1 MPIGGQRDDRPK
13 RMVCSGHS
21 PKAPTPPLMKT
32 MRSLALSVA
41 SLFVPVSTLLA
52 QRDSAAVESK
62 RGLVV
67 SVSAPASDVG
77 AAILDKGGNA
87 VDAAVATAFA
97 LAVTHP
103 SAGNIGGG
111 GFMIIRLPDGT
122 ATTIDYRER
131 APGKSTPTMYL
142 GADGKIDRSLTS
154 YGWLASG
161 VPGTVRGLEM
171 AHKKFGKLPWAEVV
185 KPAADLAT
193 NGWQLSRALSR
204 SINSQLRTDSAG
216 RPGKMARFPTS
227 VAAYGKKDGAAWA
240 EGDLIQLKDLGRAL
254 NEIATKGPDAF
265 YTGWIADSI
274 DAQMARNGGIISKA
288 DLRDYK
294 AVERAPVRGKF
305 LGNEIISMPPPSSGG
320 VVMIET
326 LNLMERMGVANLK
339 PGSAEYLHVRIEAAR
354 RAYLDRARYLGDP
367 DFVQVPVARLI
378 SPSYADSLAKTINP
392 TKAASSVELGA
403 DIVSPSQESDETT
416 HFSVV
421 DAQGMAVSNTYTLE
435 AGFGSG
441 VVVGGTGIILNNEMG
456 DFNKKPGETNTTGD
470 IGTPANLIAPGK
482 RMLSSMSPAIVTRNN
497 QLLLVTGSPGGRTI
511 PNTVL
516 DVILGVTLFK
526 RDVRSAVNAPRVHHQ
541 WLPDTTS
548 IEANGVTPEVLAALR
563 AMGHRAALSRTAGQ
577 GDAHSIYFDAA
588 TKTAVGAH
596 DLRSADS
603 KASKPK
609 NQI

>member
-1 MPIGGQRDDRPK
+1 MKRPI
-13 RMVCSGHS
+13 
-21 PKAPTPPLMKT
+21 
-32 MRSLALSVA
+32 ALSFIA
-41 SLFVPVSTLLA
+41 LLA
-52 QRDSAAVESK
+52 FAATLRAQQDTASMFAQKDAPAVSSK
-62 RGLVV
+62 TGMVV

-77 AAILDKGGNA
+77 AAILAKGGNA

-103 SAGNIGGG
+103 SAGNLGGG
-111 GFMIIRLPDGT
+111 GFMIIRLADGT

-142 GADGKIDRSLTS
+142 GSDGKIDRQLTAQ
-154 YGWLASG
+154 GWLASG

-185 KPAADLAT
+185 KPAAELAA
-193 NGWQLSRALSR
+193 NGWALSPALAR
-204 SINSQLRTDSAG
+204 SLNSQLRSDRQG
-216 RPGKMARFPTS
+216 RPGKMQRFPTS
-227 VAAYGKKDGAAWA
+227 VAAYGKPGGGEWA
-240 EGDLIQLKDLGRAL
+240 EGDHIKLADLGRTL
-254 NEIATKGPDAF
+254 NAIATKGPDAF
-265 YTGWIADSI
+265 YKGWIADSI

-288 DLRDYK
+288 DLADYK

-320 VVMIET
+320 IVMIET
-326 LNLMERMGVANLK
+326 LNLMERMGIEKTTA
-339 PGSAEYLHVRIEAAR
+339 GSAEYMHRRIEAAR

-367 DFVQVPVARLI
+367 DFVQVPVAHLT
-378 SPSYADSLAKTINP
+378 SGSYADSLSKTISA

-403 DIVSPSQESDETT
+403 DIVTAALPESEETT

-421 DAQGMAVSNTYTLE
+421 DAQGNAVTNTYTLE

-456 DFNKKPGETNTTGD
+456 DFNKKPGETNTSGD

-482 RMLSSMSPAIVTRNN
+482 RMLSSMAPAIVTRNG

-526 RDVRSAVNAPRVHHQ
+526 RDIRAAVDGPRIHHQ

-548 IEANGVTPEVLAALR
+548 IEPDGVTPAVLAQLR
-563 AMGHRAALSRTAGQ
+563 AMGHRATIARGRQ
-577 GDAHSIYFDAA
+577 GDAHSIYYDAA
-588 TKTAVGAH
+588 TKTAWGAA
-596 DLRSADS
+596 DRRTADS
-603 KASKPK
+603 KASKPDR
-609 NQI
+609 

>member
-1 MPIGGQRDDRPK
+1 
-13 RMVCSGHS
+13 
-21 PKAPTPPLMKT
+21 
-32 MRSLALSVA
+32 MRVPRFPVRFLALALTLA
-41 SLFVPVSTLLA
+41 SSAAYA
-52 QRDSAAVESK
+52 QRDSTAVESK
-62 RGLVV
+62 NGLVV

-77 AAILDKGGNA
+77 AAILAKGGNA

-111 GFMIIRLPDGT
+111 GFMIIRLPNGT

-131 APGKSTPTMYL
+131 APGKSTPTMYI
-142 GADGKIDRSLTS
+142 GADGKIDRSLTAA
-154 YGWLASG
+154 GWLAPG
-161 VPGTVRGLEM
+161 VPGTVRGLEL
-171 AHKKFGKLPWAEVV
+171 AHRKFGKLPWADVV

-193 NGWQLSRALSR
+193 NGWALSRALAR
-204 SINSQLRTDSAG
+204 SLNGQLRTADSAG
-216 RPGKMARFPTS
+216 RPGKMRRFPTS
-227 VAAYGKKDGAAWA
+227 VAAYGKAGGGEWA
-240 EGDLIQLKDLGRAL
+240 EGDEIRLVDLGRAL
-254 NEIATKGPDAF
+254 GEIATKGPDAF

-320 VVMIET
+320 IVMIET
-326 LNLMERMGVANLK
+326 LNLMERMGVANLA
-339 PGSAEYLHVRIEAAR
+339 PGSAEYLHRRIEAAR
-354 RAYLDRARYLGDP
+354 RAYLDRARFLGDP
-367 DFVQVPVARLI
+367 DFVQMPVARLT
-378 SPSYADSLAKTINP
+378 SARYADSLAKTISP
-392 TKAASSVELGA
+392 AHAASSVELGA
-403 DIVSPSQESDETT
+403 DIVSPTQESEETT

-421 DAQGMAVSNTYTLE
+421 DGQGMAVSNTYTLE

-441 VVVGGTGIILNNEMG
+441 VVVGGTGILLNNEMG

-482 RMLSSMSPAIVTRNN
+482 RMLSSMAPAIVTRDGK
-497 QLLLVTGSPGGRTI
+497 LLLVTGSPGGRTI

-526 RDVRSAVNAPRVHHQ
+526 RDVRSAVDAPRIHHQ

-548 IEANGVTPEVLAALR
+548 IEAEGVTPEVLAALR
-563 AMGHRAALSRTAGQ
+563 AMGHRVALSRGAGQ
-577 GDAHSIYFDAA
+577 GDAHSIIYDAA
-588 TKTAVGAH
+588 TKTARGAN
-596 DLRSADS
+596 DKRSPDS
-603 KASKPK
+603 KASKPQK
-609 NQI
+609 

>member
-1 MPIGGQRDDRPK
+1 MKHPIA
-13 RMVCSGHS
+13 V
-21 PKAPTPPLMKT
+21 
-32 MRSLALSVA
+32 SLASLLSIA
-41 SLFVPVSTLLA
+41 STLGA
-52 QRDSAAVESK
+52 QQDTASMFAQKNAPAVSSK
-62 RGLVV
+62 TGMVV

-77 AAILDKGGNA
+77 AAILAKGGNA

-111 GFMIIRLPDGT
+111 GFMIIRLANGT

-142 GADGKIDRSLTS
+142 DSTGRINRQLTAQ
-154 YGWLASG
+154 GWLASG

-171 AHKKFGKLPWAEVV
+171 AHKKYGKLPWAEVV
-185 KPAADLAT
+185 KPAAELAT
-193 NGWQLSRALSR
+193 NGWPLSNALAR
-204 SINSQLRTDSAG
+204 SLNGQLRNDSAG

-227 VAAYGKKDGAAWA
+227 AAAYGKPGGGSWA
-240 EGDLIQLKDLGRAL
+240 EGDRIRLLDLGRAL

-265 YTGWIADSI
+265 YKGWIADSI
-274 DAQMARNGGIISKA
+274 DAQMKRNGGIISKA
-288 DLRDYK
+288 DLADYK
-294 AVERAPVRGKF
+294 AVERVPVRGKF
-305 LGNEIISMPPPSSGG
+305 LGHEIISMPPPSSGG
-320 VVMIET
+320 IVMIET
-326 LNLMERMGVANLK
+326 LNLMERMGVATLA
-339 PGSAEYLHVRIEAAR
+339 PGSAEYMHRRIEAAR

-367 DFVQVPVARLI
+367 DFVQVPVAHLT
-378 SPSYADSLAKTINP
+378 SAAYADSLSKSINP
-392 TKAASSVELGA
+392 SKAASSVELGA
-403 DIVSPSQESDETT
+403 DIVAPMPESEETT

-456 DFNKKPGETNTTGD
+456 DFNKKPGETNVSGD

-482 RMLSSMSPAIVTRNN
+482 RMLSSMAPAIVTRNG
-497 QLLLVTGSPGGRTI
+497 QLVLVTGSPGGRTS

-526 RDVRSAVNAPRVHHQ
+526 RDVRAAVDGPRIHHQ

-548 IEANGVTPEVLAALR
+548 IEPDGVTPAVLASLR
-563 AMGHRAALSRTAGQ
+563 SMGHKVAMARGRQ
-577 GDAHSIYFDAA
+577 GDAHSIFYDAA
-588 TKTAVGAH
+588 TKTAWGAS
-596 DLRSADS
+596 DRRTADS
-603 KASKPK
+603 KASKP
-609 NQI
+609 Q

>member
-1 MPIGGQRDDRPK
+1 MKPNRPF
-13 RMVCSGHS
+13 
-21 PKAPTPPLMKT
+21 PLAV
-32 MRSLALSVA
+32 SLVGLLLASALPAQQDTA
-41 SLFVPVSTLLA
+41 SLFAQKDAPAVSS
-52 QRDSAAVESK
+52 RN
-62 RGLVV
+62 GMVV

-77 AAILDKGGNA
+77 AAILAKGGNA

-111 GFMIIRLPDGT
+111 GFMIIRLANGT

-142 GADGKIDRSLTS
+142 GADGKIDRSLTAQ
-154 YGWLASG
+154 GWLASG
-161 VPGTVRGLEM
+161 VPGTVRGLAL
-171 AHKKFGKLPWAEVV
+171 AHSKYGKLPWAEVV

-193 NGWQLSRALSR
+193 NGWPLSRALSR
-204 SINSQLRTDSAG
+204 SINSQLRDSGG
-216 RPGKMARFPTS
+216 RPGKMRRFPTS
-227 VAAYGKKDGAAWA
+227 VAAYGKSGGGEWA
-240 EGDLIQLKDLGRAL
+240 EGDRIKLADLGRAL
-254 NEIATKGPDAF
+254 AAIAKDGPDAF
-265 YTGWIADSI
+265 YRGWIADSI
-274 DAQMARNGGIISKA
+274 DAQMTRNGGIISKA
-288 DLRDYK
+288 DLADYK
-294 AVERAPVRGKF
+294 AVERMPVRGKF

-320 VVMIET
+320 IVMIET
-326 LNLMERMGVANLK
+326 LNLMERMGVAK
-339 PGSAEYLHVRIEAAR
+339 MTPGSAEYMHSRIEAAR

-367 DFVQVPVARLI
+367 DFVVVPVDRLT
-378 SPSYADSLAKTINP
+378 SGAYADSLTKTISP
-392 TKAASSVELGA
+392 KQAASSLELGA
-403 DIVSPSQESDETT
+403 DIVSPSQESEETT

-456 DFNKKPGETNTTGD
+456 DFNKKPGETNATGD

-482 RMLSSMSPAIVTRNN
+482 RMLSSMAPAIVTRGG

-526 RDVRSAVNAPRVHHQ
+526 RDARAAVDGPRMHHQ

-548 IEANGVTPEVLAALR
+548 IEMDGVTPEILSALR
-563 AMGHRAALSRTAGQ
+563 AMGHRATIARGRQ
-577 GDAHSIYFDAA
+577 GDAHSILYDPA
-588 TKTAVGAH
+588 TKTAWGAA
-596 DLRSADS
+596 DRRTADS
-603 KASKPK
+603 KASKPEK
-609 NQI
+609 

>member
-1 MPIGGQRDDRPK
+1 MKP
-13 RMVCSGHS
+13 VHS
-21 PKAPTPPLMKT
+21 
-32 MRSLALSVA
+32 LSVSFAGLLMFAALLPAQQDTA
-41 SLFVPVSTLLA
+41 SLFAQKDVPAVSS
-52 QRDSAAVESK
+52 RN
-62 RGLVV
+62 GMVV

-77 AAILDKGGNA
+77 AAILAKGGNA

-111 GFMIIRLPDGT
+111 GFMIIRLANGT

-142 GADGKIDRSLTS
+142 DSTGKIDRNLTAR
-154 YGWLASG
+154 GWLASG
-161 VPGTVRGLEM
+161 VPGTVRGLAL
-171 AHKKFGKLPWAEVV
+171 AHSKYGKLPWAEVV
-185 KPAADLAT
+185 KPAVDLAT
-193 NGWQLSRALSR
+193 NGWPLSRALAR
-204 SINSQLRTDSAG
+204 SINSQMRNDSAG

-227 VAAYGKKDGAAWA
+227 VAAYGKAGGSDWA
-240 EGDLIQLKDLGRAL
+240 EGDRIKLADLGRAL
-254 NEIATKGPDAF
+254 AAIAKDGPDAF
-265 YTGWIADSI
+265 YQGWIADSI

-288 DLRDYK
+288 DLVDYK

-320 VVMIET
+320 IVMIET
-326 LNLMERMGVANLK
+326 LNLMERMGVAK
-339 PGSAEYLHVRIEAAR
+339 MAPGSAEYLHSRIEAAR
-354 RAYLDRARYLGDP
+354 RAYLDRARFLGDP
-367 DFVQVPVARLI
+367 DFVVVPVDRLT
-378 SPSYADSLAKTINP
+378 SGSYADSLAKTINP
-392 TKAASSVELGA
+392 HHAASSLELGA
-403 DIVSPSQESDETT
+403 DIVSPSQESEETT

-456 DFNKKPGETNTTGD
+456 DFNKKPGETNATGD

-482 RMLSSMSPAIVTRNN
+482 RMLSSMAPAIVTRNG

-526 RDVRSAVNAPRVHHQ
+526 RDARGAVDGPRIHHQ

-548 IEANGVTPEVLAALR
+548 IEMDGVTPEVLSALR
-563 AMGHRAALSRTAGQ
+563 AMGHRATIARGRQ
-577 GDAHSIYFDAA
+577 GDAHSILYDPA
-588 TKTAVGAH
+588 TKTAWGAA
-596 DLRSADS
+596 DRRTADS
-603 KASKPK
+603 KASKPQK
-609 NQI
+609 